1 MGKRLAF
8 FLTLLILQACSSNT
22 QSVSTNNYALTA
34 IFAAIENE
42 MTMGI
47 QGYSEN
53 HREFY
58 SRYFLVKQDEHAR
71 DDGFRERGQAKVYVL
86 GDSRPY
92 SIEAVVTI
100 ERTTSPKTT
109 SMKNA
114 EYSIHRYDKRLAKK
128 LLMNIM
134 NTLERRD
141 RSQNLIDDFKP
152 F

>member
-1 MGKRLAF
+1 MTKYFIFWA
-8 FLTLLILQACSSNT
+8 LLLFISACSSNT
-22 QSVSTNNYALTA
+22 QSITANNFALTS

-58 SRYFLVKQDEHAR
+58 SRYFLVKQDEQAR
-71 DDGFRERGQAKVYVL
+71 ERGYRERGQAKVYVL

-92 SIEAVVTI
+92 NIEAVVTI
-100 ERTTSPKTT
+100 ERTVLAKNAS
-109 SMKNA
+109 SNNA
-114 EYSIHRYDKRLAKK
+114 EYSFERHDKRLAKK
-128 LLMNIM
+128 LLTNIM